1 MPSCLRCIFPALAR
15 QTPPRQRTASDF
27 FANYIS
33 SAIEAVVSTASMA
46 KQPIARR
53 FRFKGP
59 ILDALRQLGG
69 SAKPKEVEAI
79 VFPICGVGDEDLAV
93 LNKNGG
99 SNVRN
104 QLHWARNSLKDD
116 GLLDGSEKGVWRLT
130 EQGTKTNLHVEH
142 EAPLPPSTDV
152 SLDHVCLGTSDE
164 KTFGVSIVRS
174 ASLLETLMS
183 LSANGFER
191 LCQRLLREAGFDNVE
206 VTGGSNDGGIDG
218 HGVLRTNEFVSFRV
232 AFQCKKYS
240 GSVGPDKIRDFRGG
254 LRAADTDK
262 AILIS
267 TGTYTRSAR
276 EEAAK
281 PGLFPIELVDGERLV
296 ELMERLGLGVS
307 PRTVFD
313 VNDRFFDEY
322 R

>member
-1 MPSCLRCIFPALAR
+1 MSRQPS
-15 QTPPRQRTASDF
+15 
-27 FANYIS
+27 
-33 SAIEAVVSTASMA
+33 
-46 KQPIARR
+46 ARR
-53 FRFKGP
+53 FRFKEP
-59 ILDALRQLGG
+59 IIDALRQLGG

-79 VFPICGVGDEDLAV
+79 VFPRCGVTEEDLAI

-104 QLHWARNSLKDD
+104 QLHWARDSLKDD

-130 EQGTKTNLHVEH
+130 ERGAKTTWPIEK
-142 EAPLPPSTDV
+142 EASLLPSE
-152 SLDHVCLGTSDE
+152 DE
-164 KTFGVSIVRS
+164 DVRS
-174 ASLLETLMS
+174 AVLEASDVNGVGDSPTRPLSLIETLMS
-183 LSANGFER
+183 LSAGGFER

-206 VTGGSNDGGIDG
+206 VTGGSGDGGIDG
-218 HGVLRTNEFVSFRV
+218 HGMLRTNEFVSFRV
-232 AFQCKKYS
+232 AFQCKKYA

-267 TGTYTRSAR
+267 TGTYTKNAQ

-296 ELMERLGLGVS
+296 ELMERLRLGVT

-313 VNDRFFDEY
+313 VDDRFFEEY